1 MTARPPTRAD
11 AAEIVELVCACD
23 VEEYGA
29 PDYDEDALLSEW
41 AEPGVDLEHDSFVLA
56 GEDGRIAAYG
66 LLLGEDARAWVHP
79 QARGQGFGTRLAEL
93 LEARAKHRGTAALAQ
108 QVAASNAAAR
118 ALLEGRGYTLTRA
131 YAHLTLPAE
140 RAAAL
145 PEPEEVRPYDPAADA
160 EAVQAVIA
168 ARFGAAGFRYEPLDA
183 VLGRD
188 PDTSRW
194 FVAQVGRSGAIRA
207 ALRDGDQG
215 WISEVAVG
223 EAAAGR
229 GLGAALVT
237 AAARALAARGAR
249 SVGLSVRSTNEGA
262 LRLYRRLGFD
272 GDWEVEELT
281 KAL

>member
-1 MTARPPTRAD
+1 VTARPPTRAD

-41 AEPGVDLEHDSFVLA
+41 AEPGVDLEQDGFVLA
-56 GEDGRIAAYG
+56 GEDGRIAADG

-145 PEPEEVRPYDPAADA
+145 PEPAGVRPYDPATDA

-188 PDTSRW
+188 PDTSLW
-194 FVAQVGRSGAIRA
+194 FVAQDGRSGAIRA
-207 ALRDGDQG
+207 ELRDGDQG

-272 GDWEVEELT
+272 GDWDVEELT
-281 KAL
+281 KQL